1 MVAGRSIRILFIL
14 LTLIATVSYAQNS
27 NITYPQEDP
36 SKVEEIIVV
45 CKTHFDIG
53 YTHRVDELISF
64 YRTAMI
70 DKALAIMEDSEELPP
85 EQQFVWTTPAW
96 VMSKVLEDW
105 DGQTPERKKKLEEAF
120 KSGRFVA
127 HSLPFTSHSD
137 IMNPEE
143 FARGTQYSSF
153 VSKKYELPLS
163 YDAKVTDVA
172 SHSNTLATGL
182 ANSGKLSI
190 TFPPEMKVN
199 IAQPVNMR
207 GEKIG
212 DHMTVKGGKLSFQ
225 LGKYAPA
232 SFILK

>member
-27 NITYPQEDP
+27 NITYPEEDP

-96 VMSKVLEDW
+96 QIQENY
-105 DGQTPERKKKLEEAF
+105 P
-120 KSGRFVA
+120 
-127 HSLPFTSHSD
+127 
-137 IMNPEE
+137 
-143 FARGTQYSSF
+143 
-153 VSKKYELPLS
+153 
-163 YDAKVTDVA
+163 
-172 SHSNTLATGL
+172 
-182 ANSGKLSI
+182 
-190 TFPPEMKVN
+190 
-199 IAQPVNMR
+199 
-207 GEKIG
+207 
-212 DHMTVKGGKLSFQ
+212 
-225 LGKYAPA
+225 
-232 SFILK
+232 

>member
-27 NITYPQEDP
+27 NITYPADEP

-96 VMSKVLEDW
+96 QIQENY
-105 DGQTPERKKKLEEAF
+105 P
-120 KSGRFVA
+120 
-127 HSLPFTSHSD
+127 SLF
-137 IMNPEE
+137 
-143 FARGTQYSSF
+143 
-153 VSKKYELPLS
+153 L
-163 YDAKVTDVA
+163 
-172 SHSNTLATGL
+172 
-182 ANSGKLSI
+182 
-190 TFPPEMKVN
+190 
-199 IAQPVNMR
+199 
-207 GEKIG
+207 
-212 DHMTVKGGKLSFQ
+212 
-225 LGKYAPA
+225 
-232 SFILK
+232 LK

>member
-27 NITYPQEDP
+27 NITYP
-36 SKVEEIIVV
+36 
-45 CKTHFDIG
+45 
-53 YTHRVDELISF
+53 
-64 YRTAMI
+64 
-70 DKALAIMEDSEELPP
+70 
-85 EQQFVWTTPAW
+85 
-96 VMSKVLEDW
+96 
-105 DGQTPERKKKLEEAF
+105 
-120 KSGRFVA
+120 
-127 HSLPFTSHSD
+127 
-137 IMNPEE
+137 EE
-143 FARGTQYSSF
+143 FTRGTQYSSF

>member
-1 MVAGRSIRILFIL
+1 MIFLNLPGHLSC
-14 LTLIATVSYAQNS
+14 AQ
-27 NITYPQEDP
+27 EKP
-36 SKVEEIIVV
+36 SQVEEIIVV

-53 YTHRVDELISF
+53 YTHRVDELISY
-64 YRTAMI
+64 YRTSMI

-85 EQQFVWTTPAW
+85 QQQFVWTTPAW

-120 KSGRFVA
+120 KSGRFVS

-137 IMNPEE
+137 IMSPEE

-153 VSKKYELPLS
+153 VSRKYDLPLP
-163 YDAKVTDVA
+163 YDAKVTDVP

-182 ANSGKLSI
+182 ANSGELTI
-190 TFPPEMKVN
+190 TFPSEM
-199 IAQPVNMR
+199 IISRAQPVNLR
-207 GEKIG
+207 GQKTG
-212 DHMTVKGGKLSFQ
+212 DPIPVRGGKMSFK
-225 LGKYAPA
+225 LGEYAPA